1 MDFLCALPPPRG
13 LAKCC
18 PLVLATTL
26 PPPPHRQVSERANAT
41 IHHLVLRVRLG
52 SCSRPEAFSLC
63 VAIHP
68 SIHCLPG
75 LTVTGGGGGGRCV
88 NLYSGF
94 C

>member
-1 MDFLCALPPPRG
+1 MDFLCALPPPEDWRNAVR
-13 LAKCC
+13 LC
-18 PLVLATTL
+18 L
-26 PPPPHRQVSERANAT
+26 PQLFPPPHRQVSERANAT

-75 LTVTGGGGGGRCV
+75 LTVTGGGGGGAVR
-88 NLYSGF
+88 
-94 C
+94 